1 MNETINTDELMA
13 QVKEPNWKS
22 WIRDMYDNTEDGP
35 HDINDGQFKAFLDTI
50 WEMSL
55 TAFDIPREV
64 QVVIDANKNLFISFG
79 TPSFVSFMN
88 QEDELRDNE
97 PMTLPIDCWIH
108 THPFGMAYFR
118 GTDWSTIK
126 TWEHI
131 MEHAI
136 VLGDNQMMEWK
147 KGMGDQSLFYQFG
160 QFVEEEE

>member
-35 HDINDGQFKAFLDTI
+35 HDINDGEFKAFLDTI

-79 TPSFVSFMN
+79 TPSFVSLMN
-88 QEDELRDNE
+88 Q
-97 PMTLPIDCWIH
+97 
-108 THPFGMAYFR
+108 
-118 GTDWSTIK
+118 
-126 TWEHI
+126 
-131 MEHAI
+131 
-136 VLGDNQMMEWK
+136 
-147 KGMGDQSLFYQFG
+147 
-160 QFVEEEE
+160 

>member
-1 MNETINTDELMA
+1 MLCSIGCATSRTQTSKPL
-13 QVKEPNWKS
+13 
-22 WIRDMYDNTEDGP
+22 
-35 HDINDGQFKAFLDTI
+35 
-50 WEMSL
+50 
-55 TAFDIPREV
+55 EV
-64 QVVIDANKNLFISFG
+64 PSENAIQHPPKQAN
-79 TPSFVSFMN
+79 
-88 QEDELRDNE
+88 
-97 PMTLPIDCWIH
+97 
-108 THPFGMAYFR
+108 PFGKAYFS

>member
-13 QVKEPNWKS
+13 QVKESKWKDYIREAYESVCPNGHL
-22 WIRDMYDNTEDGP
+22 IEDAS
-35 HDINDGQFKAFLDTI
+35 FKTFLDTI

-64 QVVIDANKNLFISFG
+64 QVVIDANANLFISFG

-88 QEDELRDNE
+88 QEDELHTSE

-108 THPFGMAYFR
+108 THPFGMAYFS

-131 MEHAI
+131 MGHAI

-160 QFVEEEE
+160 QFVEEE